1 MPDPDATPPPGP
13 DPDTPSTP
21 TPTPT
26 RPRRARK
33 FSLPE
38 HHQAEQRNERT
49 DEHIEAFLTPRPRR
63 RRPKATDRVRR
74 PIELDTR
81 PDWMTA
87 LRHET
92 ARQERY
98 GRPASVLLIE
108 LASGTEPVD
117 GLAADAMAANG
128 THTNGQGTPPTSELD
143 RLARF
148 VAEAIRAQAR
158 ESDRAVRYGA
168 TSFRLLLPETG
179 DQAARAV
186 AQRIDRAVMANAE
199 QLGAGARLTIDVA
212 YPGRTGTLEDAV
224 ADAERRQAARLAE
237 GQLEA

>member
-1 MPDPDATPPPGP
+1 MPPGT
-13 DPDTPSTP
+13 DPDTTP

-81 PDWMTA
+81 PDWTTA

-108 LASGTEPVD
+108 LAMDSEPLTPDVVT
-117 GLAADAMAANG
+117 GESSNG
-128 THTNGQGTPPTSELD
+128 RTAPTSTGID
-143 RLARF
+143 RLARS
-148 VAEAIRAQAR
+148 VADAIRAEAR

-186 AQRIDRAVMANAE
+186 GQRIDRAVMANAA
-199 QLGAGARLTIDVA
+199 QVGPGARLTIDVA
-212 YPGRTGTLEDAV
+212 YPGRAGTLEDAV
-224 ADAERRQAARLAE
+224 ADAERRMAARLTEPKLE
-237 GQLEA
+237 G

>member
-1 MPDPDATPPPGP
+1 VPDPDATTPPAP
-13 DPDTPSTP
+13 DPDSPS
-21 TPTPT
+21 TPT

-33 FSLPE
+33 FSLPK
-38 HHQAEQRNERT
+38 HHHVEGQDDRT

-108 LASGTEPVD
+108 LAPDPEP
-117 GLAADAMAANG
+117 ASEAAANG
-128 THTNGQGTPPTSELD
+128 EGANGHGTPTTSGLD
-143 RLARF
+143 VLARF
-148 VAEAIRAQAR
+148 VADAIRAQAR

-179 DQAARAV
+179 DRAARAV
-186 AQRIDRAVMANAE
+186 GQRIDRAVMANAE
-199 QLGAGARLTIDVA
+199 HLGKNARLTIDVA
-212 YPGRTGTLEDAV
+212 YPARAGTLEDAV
-224 ADAERRQAARLAE
+224 ADAERRLAARLAE
-237 GQLEA
+237 GHLDA

>member
-1 MPDPDATPPPGP
+1 MPDPDATTPPGP

-21 TPTPT
+21 TSA

-108 LASGTEPVD
+108 LASGAEPVP
-117 GLAADAMAANG
+117 GPEPVNGGAADETSANG
-128 THTNGQGTPPTSELD
+128 HVTPAGRGLD
-143 RLARF
+143 LVARF
-148 VAEAIRAQAR
+148 VADAIRAQAR

-179 DQAARAV
+179 EQAARAV

-199 QLGAGARLTIDVA
+199 RLGAGARLTIDVA

-224 ADAERRQAARLAE
+224 ADAERRRAARLAE
-237 GQLEA
+237 GDPEA